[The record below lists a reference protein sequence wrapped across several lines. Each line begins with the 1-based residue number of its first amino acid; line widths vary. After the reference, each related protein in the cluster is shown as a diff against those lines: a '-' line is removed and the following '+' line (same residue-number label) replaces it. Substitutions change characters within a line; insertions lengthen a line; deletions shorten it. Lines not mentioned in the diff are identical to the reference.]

1 MENIEREANLFA
13 AHLLITD
20 DMLYDYTGFTKEQF
34 CQCTGYPIEL
44 VQLRLHLHPF
54 FKRVRSTHCIIWK
67 IKRLRLIKASIILLL
82 YGLTIQTK
90 LSNQS
95 ISTTRIFI

>member
-34 CQCTGYPIEL
+34 CQCTGYPAELIEL
-44 VQLRLHLHPF
+44 RL
-54 FKRVRSTHCIIWK
+54 
-67 IKRLRLIKASIILLL
+67 
-82 YGLTIQTK
+82 Q
-90 LSNQS
+90 NNN
-95 ISTTRIFI
+95 